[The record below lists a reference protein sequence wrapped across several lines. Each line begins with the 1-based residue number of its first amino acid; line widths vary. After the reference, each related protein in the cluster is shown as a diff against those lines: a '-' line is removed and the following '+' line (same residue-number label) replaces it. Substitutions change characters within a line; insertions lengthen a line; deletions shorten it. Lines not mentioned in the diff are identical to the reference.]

1 MILEE
6 IPSTSI
12 PDADRTTGSTGG
24 WSDALRRAL
33 ADPGQPRVVF
43 QPIVDLR
50 RGVIAGYEALARF
63 GANAAPSP
71 DLWFAAADRA
81 GVAARFEARVLR
93 EALAARDRLPPS
105 CFLAVNVMPHL
116 LTTPEV
122 AEVWLDADLSGLV
135 MELNEAV
142 STEQAP
148 EIIATTQ
155 ALRARGGVIAMD
167 DVGSGYAG
175 LRQLARIRPELVKL
189 DRDLVAHANVDQ
201 VRRTLTELVNV
212 FASRLG
218 ALVIAEGVERDEELA
233 TLVELGIPFG
243 QGWHLGRP
251 AATWQRLDPAISR
264 RIRLLAQR
272 TARGDGVGSLLEQ
285 IPIPHV
291 PHGPDHRRNVAA
303 ETSHRVPPASRRL
316 DVASRPRT
324 GGAGAGSCNDR
335 GTGTGVTPAI
345 AANMCARPDE
355 HVAEVARRAMNR
367 TPEHRFDPVVVVTEM
382 GRPIGLV
389 RVERLVLRLAELA
402 RPYPDPRTA
411 VGWIPRQPTPR
422 RPMDPLDIAPDVSC
436 DVAASRSTS
445 PPGCAD
451 VPFRV
456 R

>member
-6 IPSTSI
+6 IPSTSL
-12 PDADRTTGSTGG
+12 PDTDSATDRATDSTGG

-63 GANAAPSP
+63 GASAAPSP

-93 EALAARDRLPPS
+93 EALAARDRLPPN
-105 CFLAVNVMPHL
+105 CFLTVNVMPHL
-116 LTTPEV
+116 LTTPDV
-122 AEVWLDADLSGLV
+122 AEVWLNADLSGLV

-155 ALRARGGVIAMD
+155 ALRARGGFIAMD

-189 DRDLVAHANVDQ
+189 DRDLVARANVDQ

-212 FASRLG
+212 FASRLD
-218 ALVIAEGVERDEELA
+218 AWVIAEGVEGDEELA
-233 TLVELGIPFG
+233 MLVGLGIPFG

-272 TARGDGVGSLLEQ
+272 TARGDGVGSLLERV
-285 IPIPHV
+285 PVPRVPRV
-291 PHGPDHRRNVAA
+291 PHGPDQRRTVAA
-303 ETSHRVPPASRRL
+303 AATRGVPTAATRRL
-316 DVASRPRT
+316 DVVSRPRI
-324 GGAGAGSCNDR
+324 GAAGAGAGAGSCNDWR
-335 GTGTGVTPAI
+335 TGTALTPGVATS
-345 AANMCARPDE
+345 MYARPDE

-367 TPEHRFDPVVVVTEM
+367 TPDHRFDPVVVVTEM
-382 GRPIGLV
+382 GRPVGLV
-389 RVERLVLRLAELA
+389 RVERLLLRLAELA
-402 RPYPDPRTA
+402 GPYPNPRTA
-411 VGWIPRQPTPR
+411 AGLIPRQPTQ
-422 RPMDPLDIAPDVSC
+422 APTQ
-436 DVAASRSTS
+436 TS
-445 PPGCAD
+445 QPGSAD